1 MMNVLQTVFEVYY
14 LRNKQ
19 IQAKLPGN
27 TDSDPFQ
34 LLVECGCFLA
44 SLGLQLVV
52 LCHLHRRQTQ
62 PHMYIITLYMY
73 SVYILYIHVHACIQ
87 ELIIK
92 GKSSHTL
99 VFLCDIHAYTTPGV
113 HLVGVA
119 PPLVSFTPP
128 LRI

>member
-34 LLVECGCFLA
+34 LLVECGSLLA

-52 LCHLHRRQTQ
+52 LCHLHQNTGRHNHTC
-62 PHMYIITLYMY
+62 IIIIYMY
-73 SVYILYIHVHACIQ
+73 SVYMLYIYMYMGVLCCFALFVCPCLLLSVFSSLIKNMLYTCI
-87 ELIIK
+87 
-92 GKSSHTL
+92 
-99 VFLCDIHAYTTPGV
+99 YTC
-113 HLVGVA
+113 
-119 PPLVSFTPP
+119 F
-128 LRI
+128 